1 MTGFSL
7 GNSLNKLKWLHRA
20 ARGRS
25 LAHGLRKADREY
37 DPDGGIHIVA
47 AADRL
52 NGLSRAYRYEIARLA
67 SARGNLL
74 SSSQQVASNFLI
86 LGQPKD
92 YHRLLASPPEGFA
105 GGYRIGYWVTEFD
118 SPRPDWGF
126 AFEIVHEIWTPSS
139 FSAKA
144 IQQAGNVPV
153 KVVPHA
159 VSVPDV
165 EPMPRARWGVR
176 DDQFLGMAVMDL
188 SSCPARKNPL
198 AHVRAWKLAFGDDPN
213 VHLIMKVK
221 FSNGTAF
228 AREELMREIEGA
240 SNITL
245 TEALFS
251 DLRIAAFQRMAD
263 VYISLHRSEGYG
275 LNIHE
280 MLEMG
285 KPVVATGW
293 SGNMDFMPLY
303 PRAIAVPYELVP
315 YSDRTRRYQ
324 GEGLRW
330 AEADIDAAAA
340 ALRKVRAAWEARRER
355 TASETGTIFRLKQAA
370 SLSGDVNALH
380 TK

>member
-1 MTGFSL
+1 M
-7 GNSLNKLKWLHRA
+7 
-20 ARGRS
+20 
-25 LAHGLRKADREY
+25 
-37 DPDGGIHIVA
+37 
-47 AADRL
+47 
-52 NGLSRAYRYEIARLA
+52 
-67 SARGNLL
+67 
-74 SSSQQVASNFLI
+74 
-86 LGQPKD
+86 
-92 YHRLLASPPEGFA
+92 
-105 GGYRIGYWVTEFD
+105 TEFD

-198 AHVRAWKLAFGDDPN
+198 AHVRAWKLAFGDDPD

-263 VYISLHRSEGYG
+263 VYISLHRAEGYG

-303 PRAIAVPYELVP
+303 PRAIAVPTNLFLTATAPAVI
-315 YSDRTRRYQ
+315 RAR
-324 GEGLRW
+324 GFAG
-330 AEADIDAAAA
+330 
-340 ALRKVRAAWEARRER
+340 RKPISMQLPLPCARSARRGKREESALLPKPAQSSALSR
-355 TASETGTIFRLKQAA
+355 LRAYPGMLTLCIPSSFWRRPLRPDGSFAQQASFRLFP
-370 SLSGDVNALH
+370 ALLP
-380 TK
+380 